1 MAASFPASRPLVR
14 FADDS
19 LATAE
24 SNHDVPDSETK
35 SIGSLNAGRSNGNQ
49 TSTVDRLEE
58 LELCRA
64 WRDHQDL
71 AARNRLVE
79 SHLDAVRALAH
90 KYASGRAP
98 LDDLVA
104 VGRIGLLRACET
116 FDPDRG
122 LRFMTY
128 ASFWVRAE
136 MLSFVWHNRS
146 LVPAG
151 RSKLQRRLHPL
162 RHERER
168 MIQETGDRD
177 IVDEALADRAGVSI
191 EQFRRGMSEWNR
203 RDVALDEPIAAGS
216 QTTRLEEL
224 SDDAPDSEVLLLSR
238 EVCDVRRDVVAAAL
252 ESLDERER
260 FIVESHLM
268 AGPEEELSLSQ
279 LGQALGVSRE
289 RVRQLELRAKRKI
302 KSQLKRT
309 PYEVELLLVS

>member
-1 MAASFPASRPLVR
+1 M
-14 FADDS
+14 
-19 LATAE
+19 
-24 SNHDVPDSETK
+24 
-35 SIGSLNAGRSNGNQ
+35 
-49 TSTVDRLEE
+49 EE

-64 WRDHQDL
+64 WRDHQDV

-79 SHLDAVRALAH
+79 SHLDSVRALAH

-116 FDPDRG
+116 FDPERG

-168 MIQETGDRD
+168 LLQETGDQD
-177 IVDEALADRAGVSI
+177 AVDEALADRAGVSL

-203 RDVALDEPIAAGS
+203 RDVALDEPVSPGG
-216 QTTRLEEL
+216 QLTRLEEL
-224 SDDAPDSEVLLLSR
+224 TDDAPDSEVLLLSR

-252 ESLDERER
+252 ESLDDRER

-268 AGPEEELSLSQ
+268 ASPDEEMSLSE

-302 KSQLKRT
+302 KSQLKRA